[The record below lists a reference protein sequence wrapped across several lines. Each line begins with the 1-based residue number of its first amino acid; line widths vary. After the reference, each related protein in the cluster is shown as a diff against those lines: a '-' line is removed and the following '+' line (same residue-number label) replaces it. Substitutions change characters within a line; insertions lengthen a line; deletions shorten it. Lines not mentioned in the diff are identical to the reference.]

1 MFAPNKNENKMKAT
15 FLTASAL
22 LMVLGFSSCDKD
34 DDKYELPAATL
45 TGKWYYSKV
54 GTTIG
59 GAEVL
64 ADYDGNEDGCS
75 KDYIELGNGGEFA
88 NVDYDS
94 TDSPCEVLTD
104 TGSYAVT
111 GNTIVVDSGDGAVT
125 GTLLNLSYTELKI
138 KDNDSGTIIVYTRS

>member
-1 MFAPNKNENKMKAT
+1 MKT
-15 FLTASAL
+15 RFLTVSAL
-22 LMVLGFSSCDKD
+22 LLVLGFSSCDKD

-54 GTTIG
+54 GTVIG

-64 ADYDGNEDGCS
+64 ANYDGNEDGCN

-94 TDSPCEVLTD
+94 TDTPCEVLTD
-104 TGSYAVT
+104 TGTYAVT
-111 GNTIVVDSGDGAVT
+111 GNTVVVDTGDGAVT

-138 KDNDSGTIIVYTRS
+138 KDNESGGIVVYTRS